1 MSSLADYLTSRK
13 LKKVMRLMQ
22 EHSGRCK
29 AVAHTFGKISDAWYS
44 GKIQEAKTNKA
55 KIHAEEKSADN
66 IELELI
72 HEVAKS
78 ELPDTKMKEELI
90 NFVRLLDAAAG
101 SAKRSATNMVLLLDY
116 PLPKKYSTMLKEGT
130 DVIASIFNEMDTAVK
145 SIPNGDAEK
154 IISISRAIDKYEDK
168 MDNLYAEFK
177 IGYFEIEKAFNSTA
191 AMIILDHA
199 IRDIEECADRAED
212 AIELLAELIQR
223 RN

>member
-1 MSSLADYLTSRK
+1 MSTLADYLTSRK
-13 LKKVMRLMQ
+13 LRRVMQLMQ

-29 AVAHTFGKISDAWYS
+29 AVAHTFGKISDAWYA
-44 GKIQEAKTNKA
+44 GKVQEAKTNKA

-90 NFVRLLDAAAG
+90 SFVRLLDAAAG
-101 SAKRSATNMVLLLDY
+101 SAKRSATNMVLLIDY
-116 PLPKKYSTMLKEGT
+116 PLPKKYSKLLKEGT
-130 DVIASIFNEMDTAVK
+130 DVIAVIFDEMDKAVN
-145 SIPNGDAEK
+145 SIRNGDSET
-154 IISISRAIDKYEDK
+154 IISIARAIDKYEDK
-168 MDNLYAEFK
+168 MDDLYRDFK

-212 AIELLAELIQR
+212 AIELLAELVQR

>member
-13 LKKVMRLMQ
+13 LKKVMQLMQ

-55 KIHAEEKSADN
+55 KIHAEEKSADH
-66 IELELI
+66 IERDLI

-101 SAKRSATNMVLLLDY
+101 SAKRSATNMVLLIDY
-116 PLPKKYSTMLKEGT
+116 PLPQKYSNMLKEGT
-130 DVIASIFNEMDTAVK
+130 DVIASIFNEMDIAVR
-145 SIPNGDAEK
+145 SIPNGDADK
-154 IISISRAIDKYEDK
+154 IISISRAIDKYEGK
-168 MDNLYAEFK
+168 MDTLYAEFK
-177 IGYFEIEKAFNSTA
+177 IGYFEIEKTFNSTA